1 MMSPGWTHSR
11 LRQAAEAAAVLL
23 PRRLALAFSKSSWWR
38 PCHEAKRPR
47 TMGASP
53 AVPDVSAAYCSSKV
67 SIRAFSVTKIEAQYL
82 CDELEGLLY
91 KKWSIVSILEHV
103 VHMHFITTIY
113 TRHPRRPEIS
123 GPILILPDFRVKNC
137 TSPKF
142 RVKNSDF
149 GSRARKYVQTPNF

>member
-1 MMSPGWTHSR
+1 MTIVKDVRKDETFRDGIIRNDTMMSPGWTHSR

-82 CDELEGLLY
+82 FDELEGLLY

-103 VHMHFITTIY
+103 RT
-113 TRHPRRPEIS
+113 
-123 GPILILPDFRVKNC
+123 
-137 TSPKF
+137 
-142 RVKNSDF
+142 
-149 GSRARKYVQTPNF
+149 